1 MTSTSETRESA
12 GQNRTYRE
20 NKSTMF
26 HNQNNRI
33 RVLVAD
39 DQPDVLE
46 ALRLLLKTEGFEIEA
61 AASPPR
67 CWRRSRRANSMRCSW
82 I

>member
-1 MTSTSETRESA
+1 MTSTSEIRESA

-39 DQPDVLE
+39 DQADIRE
-46 ALRLLLKTEGFEIEA
+46 ALRLLLKREGDRHA
-61 AASPPR
+61 KRASPAAVLAASKR
-67 CWRRSRRANSMRCSW
+67 VNSTPS
-82 I
+82 